1 MAHIVI
7 IGAGVGGVPADRV
20 LREALPPVQSLATTV
35 VFAGLTRNPWIP
47 ERVRDDKDHFRDD
60 KERFREDKER
70 FQDDK
75 ERFRDDI
82 SSLNLCHGQH
92 QELSFLTTLQGE
104 FA

>member
-47 ERVRDDKDHFRDD
+47 ERVRDDEDHFRDD
-60 KERFREDKER
+60 KERFRE
-70 FQDDK
+70 
-75 ERFRDDI
+75 DI

-92 QELSFLTTLQGE
+92 QEPIFLTTLQGE